1 MDEGRP
7 DRRMDEASYRV
18 ATLAR
23 PAMRSLLRFERQPP
37 GTAITRSVLVAGG
50 ALAAGAGWL
59 VVAREP
65 RSAAWAAGASGALLL
80 LGGHRANH
88 GAGGPTDRMLDDLL
102 DRGWDAAILSTIA
115 WVARE
120 GGSSVAVAALAAV
133 SLSFVAGYI
142 RARGAALGYSVEE
155 RHVTRGTR
163 YTLVIAYLL
172 IDWTWTVWTVAVM
185 AGLAALVRAGQVAT
199 EERAA

>member
-1 MDEGRP
+1 
-7 DRRMDEASYRV
+7 
-18 ATLAR
+18 
-23 PAMRSLLRFERQPP
+23 MRSMLRFQRQPP

-50 ALAAGAGWL
+50 ALAAGAAFL

-65 RSAAWAAGASGALLL
+65 RSAGLAAGASGALLL

-102 DRGWDAAILSTIA
+102 DRVWDASVLAAIA
-115 WVARE
+115 WVAKDDDAPI
-120 GGSSVAVAALAAV
+120 AVAAIAAL

-163 YTLVIAYLL
+163 YVLVAAFLL
-172 IDWTWTVWTVAVM
+172 AGWAWPVWTVAAL
-185 AGLAALVRAGQVAT
+185 AGLAAAVRAGQVAE
-199 EERAA
+199 EERTA

>member
-1 MDEGRP
+1 VARDE
-7 DRRMDEASYRV
+7 ESYRV

-50 ALAAGAGWL
+50 ALAVGAGWL
-59 VVAREP
+59 VVALEP
-65 RSAAWAAGASGALLL
+65 DAAALVAGASGTLLL

-102 DRGWDAAILSTIA
+102 DRLWDAAVLSAIT
-115 WVARE
+115 WVARDE
-120 GGSSVAVAALAAV
+120 SAAIAIAAI
-133 SLSFVAGYI
+133 SALTLSFIAGYI

-155 RHVTRGTR
+155 RHVTRGAR
-163 YTLVIAYLL
+163 YVLVIVFLWFG
-172 IDWTWTVWTVAVM
+172 WTWALWAVAVM
-185 AGLAALVRAGQVAT
+185 SGLAAAVRAGQVAQ

>member
-1 MDEGRP
+1 
-7 DRRMDEASYRV
+7 
-18 ATLAR
+18 
-23 PAMRSLLRFERQPP
+23 MRSLLRFERQPP

-65 RSAAWAAGASGALLL
+65 RPSALAAGASGALLL

-102 DRGWDAAILSTIA
+102 DRAWDAAVLSGIA
-115 WVARE
+115 WVARD
-120 GGSSVAVAALAAV
+120 GSSSVAVAALAAV

-142 RARGAALGYSVEE
+142 RARGAALGYTVEE
-155 RHVTRGTR
+155 RHVTRGAR
-163 YTLVIAYLL
+163 YVLMVAFLL
-172 IDWTWTVWTVAVM
+172 FGWTWAVWAVAAM
-185 AGLAALVRAGQVAT
+185 SGLAAVVRAGQVAQ
-199 EERAA
+199 EERTA

>member
-1 MDEGRP
+1 
-7 DRRMDEASYRV
+7 
-18 ATLAR
+18 
-23 PAMRSLLRFERQPP
+23 MRSLLRFERQPP

-50 ALAAGAGWL
+50 SLAVGAGWF

-65 RSAAWAAGASGALLL
+65 RLAAVAAGASGALLL

-102 DRGWDAAILSTIA
+102 DRLWDGAVLSGVA
-115 WVARE
+115 WVARDD
-120 GGSSVAVAALAAV
+120 GSSVAAAALAAL

-155 RHVTRGTR
+155 RHVTRGAR
-163 YTLVIAYLL
+163 YTLVIAFLAFG
-172 IDWTWTVWTVAVM
+172 WTWAIWTVAVM
-185 AGLAALVRAGQVAT
+185 SALAAAVRAGQVAT

>member
-1 MDEGRP
+1 
-7 DRRMDEASYRV
+7 
-18 ATLAR
+18 
-23 PAMRSLLRFERQPP
+23 MRSLLRFERQPP

-59 VVAREP
+59 LVSREG
-65 RSAAWAAGASGALLL
+65 RAAAWAAGASGALLL

-102 DRGWDAAILSTIA
+102 DRAWDAAVLSGIA
-115 WVARE
+115 WVARD
-120 GGSSVAVAALAAV
+120 GSSSVAIAALAAL

-155 RHVTRGTR
+155 RHVTRGAR
-163 YTLVIAYLL
+163 YLL
-172 IDWTWTVWTVAVM
+172 VVAFLLFEWTWAVWAVAAM
-185 AGLAALVRAGQVAT
+185 SGLAAIVRAGQVAQ
-199 EERAA
+199 EERAT